1 MKNIVGQAV
10 RGKDF
15 WDRKSEIA
23 KIWKAI
29 ESGTHPLLVAPR
41 RVGKT
46 SIMYKILDEP
56 KDDYAVVYVNTE
68 SADSENEFWHKLFNA
83 LMDEEFK
90 NKNALRLKSLCSS
103 LKTISITK
111 ISTAGIE
118 FGNGKLLNYA
128 EAFELLVKEIDSD
141 KKLIIMMDEFAQTIE
156 NIIKYA
162 SICEAES
169 LLKTHRTL
177 RQNPKITSKVIF
189 VYAGSI
195 GLESVVAKF
204 NAMKFI
210 NDLNSIKVTPLS
222 ESEAIEF
229 IHHLCPNIENEE
241 ATYLLERIEWLI
253 PFYIQLIIQEIN
265 TLYSAKKALHVISKE
280 MINQAIEHA
289 LDHRNH
295 FEHWLARIKSAF
307 EKEEFKFAKEILNIV
322 SEQGTLESKEM
333 TNLADKYALE
343 ADQAKEIIHALV
355 YDGYIN
361 NNDNAKIYRFNSPI
375 LKLWW
380 YKNVAN

>member
-15 WDRKSEIA
+15 WDRKSELA
-23 KIWKAI
+23 KIWQAI
-29 ESGTHPLLVAPR
+29 ENGTHPLLAAPR

-56 KDDYAVVYVNTE
+56 KDNYAVVYVNTE
-68 SADSENEFWHKLFNA
+68 SADSENDFWHKLFNA

-90 NKNALRLKSLCSS
+90 NKNALRLNSLCSK
-103 LKTISITK
+103 LKTISIKK
-111 ISTAGIE
+111 ISTSGIE
-118 FGNGKLLNYA
+118 FDDGKVLDYA
-128 EAFELLVKEIDSD
+128 EAFEDLIKEIDSG

-162 SICEAES
+162 SIREAES
-169 LLKTHRTL
+169 LLKTHRAL

-195 GLESVVAKF
+195 GLESVVAKLD
-204 NAMKFI
+204 AMKFI

-222 ESEAIEF
+222 KDEAVDFSRSLYPSIGDDEVS
-229 IHHLCPNIENEE
+229 
-241 ATYLLERIEWLI
+241 YLLGRIEWLI
-253 PFYIQLIIQEIN
+253 PFYIQLIIQEIH
-265 TLYSAKKALHVISKE
+265 TICLEKSLHVISKE
-280 MINQAIEHA
+280 TIDQSIERA

-307 EKEEFKFAKEILNIV
+307 EKDEFKFAKEILN
-322 SEQGTLESKEM
+322 SLSDQGTLESKEIS
-333 TNLADKYALE
+333 NLAVKHELE
-343 ADQAKEIIHALV
+343 DDQAKAIIHALV

-361 NNDNAKIYRFNSPI
+361 NNENPKIYRFNSPI

>member
-1 MKNIVGQAV
+1 MKNIVGQVV

-23 KIWKAI
+23 KIWQAI
-29 ESGTHPLLVAPR
+29 ENGAHPLLVAPR

-46 SIMYKILDEP
+46 SIMFKILDEP
-56 KDDYAVVYVNTE
+56 KEDYAVVYVNTE
-68 SADSENEFWHKLFNA
+68 SADSENDFWHKLFNA

-90 NKNALRLKSLCSS
+90 NKNMLRLKSFYAT
-103 LKTISITK
+103 LKTISIKK
-111 ISTAGIE
+111 ISTSGIE
-118 FGNGKLLNYA
+118 FDDGRVLDYA
-128 EAFELLVKEIDSD
+128 EAFERLVKEIDSD

-162 SICEAES
+162 NPFEAES
-169 LLKTHRTL
+169 LLKMHRTL
-177 RQNPKITSKVIF
+177 RQNPKITSKVTF

-195 GLESVVAKF
+195 GLESVVAKLD
-204 NAMKFI
+204 AMKFI
-210 NDLNSIKVTPLS
+210 NDLNSIKITPLAKD
-222 ESEAIEF
+222 EAAKFAHSLNALIQDDEVF
-229 IHHLCPNIENEE
+229 
-241 ATYLLERIEWLI
+241 YLLERIEWLI
-253 PFYIQLIIQEIN
+253 PFYIQLIIQEVHMIC
-265 TLYSAKKALHVISKE
+265 LEKSLHVISKE
-280 MINQAIEHA
+280 TIDQAIERA

-307 EKEEFKFAKEILNIV
+307 EKDEFKFAKEILNQL
-322 SEQGTLESKEM
+322 SEHGTVGSKEIS
-333 TNLADKYALE
+333 NFADKYTLE
-343 ADQAKEIIHALV
+343 HDQTKEIIHALV

-361 NNDNAKIYRFNSPI
+361 NNENPKIYRFNSPI

>member
-1 MKNIVGQAV
+1 MKNIVGQVV
-10 RGKDF
+10 RGQDF
-15 WDRKSEIA
+15 WDRKSELA
-23 KIWKAI
+23 KIWQAI
-29 ESGTHPLLVAPR
+29 ENGTHPLLVAPR

-46 SIMYKILDEP
+46 SIMFKILDEP

-68 SADSENEFWHKLFNA
+68 SADSENDFWHKLFNA

-90 NKNALRLKSLCSS
+90 NKNILRLKSFYARI
-103 LKTISITK
+103 KTISIKK
-111 ISTAGIE
+111 ISTSGIE
-118 FGNGKLLNYA
+118 FDDGKVLDYA
-128 EAFELLVKEIDSD
+128 EAFEVLIKEIDSD

-162 SICEAES
+162 STHEAES

-177 RQNPKITSKVIF
+177 RQNSKITSKVIF

-195 GLESVVAKF
+195 GLESVVAKLD
-204 NAMKFI
+204 AMKFI
-210 NDLNSIKVTPLS
+210 NDLNSIKVTPLDKD
-222 ESEAIEF
+222 EAAQFAHSLNALIQDDEIF
-229 IHHLCPNIENEE
+229 
-241 ATYLLERIEWLI
+241 YLLERIEWLI
-253 PFYIQLIIQEIN
+253 PFYIQLIIQEIHMIC
-265 TLYSAKKALHVISKE
+265 LEQSLHVISHKT
-280 MINQAIEHA
+280 IDQAIERA

-307 EKEEFKFAKEILNIV
+307 EKDEFKFAKEILNQL
-322 SEQGTLESKEM
+322 SDQGTLESKEIS
-333 TNLADKYALE
+333 NFADKHGLE
-343 ADQAKEIIHALV
+343 HEVAKEIIHALV

-361 NNDNAKIYRFNSPI
+361 NDENPKTYRFNSPI

>member
-15 WDRKSEIA
+15 WDRKSELA
-23 KIWKAI
+23 KIWQAI
-29 ESGTHPLLVAPR
+29 ENGTHPLLVAPR

-68 SADSENEFWHKLFNA
+68 SADSENDFWHKLFNA

-90 NKNALRLKSLCSS
+90 NKNKLVLKSFYTS
-103 LKTISITK
+103 LKTISIKK
-111 ISTAGIE
+111 ISTSGIE
-118 FGNGKLLNYA
+118 FDDGKVLDYA
-128 EAFELLVKEIDSD
+128 EAFEELIKEIDSD

-162 SICEAES
+162 SIREAES
-169 LLKTHRTL
+169 LLKTHRAL
-177 RQNPKITSKVIF
+177 RQNPKISSKVTFI
-189 VYAGSI
+189 YAGSI
-195 GLESVVAKF
+195 GLESVVAKLD
-204 NAMKFI
+204 AMKFI

-222 ESEAIEF
+222 KDEAIEF
-229 IHHLCPNIENEE
+229 SRSLYPLIRDDEVS
-241 ATYLLERIEWLI
+241 YLLGCIEWLI
-253 PFYIQLIIQEIN
+253 PFYIQLIIQEIH
-265 TLYSAKKALHVISKE
+265 TICFEKSLHVISKE
-280 MINQAIEHA
+280 TIDQAIERA

-307 EKEEFKFAKEILNIV
+307 EKDEFKFAKEILN
-322 SEQGTLESKEM
+322 SLSDQGTLESKEIS
-333 TNLADKYALE
+333 NLAVKHALE
-343 ADQAKEIIHALV
+343 DDQAKEIIHALV

-361 NNDNAKIYRFNSPI
+361 NDHNPKIYRFNSPI

>member
-1 MKNIVGQAV
+1 MKNVVGQAV

-15 WDRKSEIA
+15 WDRKSELA
-23 KIWKAI
+23 KIWQAI
-29 ESGTHPLLVAPR
+29 ENGTHPLLVAPR

-68 SADSENEFWHKLFNA
+68 SADSENDFWHKLFNA

-90 NKNALRLKSLCSS
+90 NKNKLVLKSFYARI
-103 LKTISITK
+103 KTISIKK
-111 ISTAGIE
+111 ISTSGIE
-118 FGNGKLLNYA
+118 FDDGKVLDYA
-128 EAFELLVKEIDSD
+128 EAFEELIKEIDSD

-162 SICEAES
+162 SIREAES
-169 LLKTHRTL
+169 LLKTHRSL
-177 RQNPKITSKVIF
+177 RQNPKITSKVTF

-195 GLESVVAKF
+195 GLESVVAKLD
-204 NAMKFI
+204 AMKFI

-222 ESEAIEF
+222 KDEAAEF
-229 IHHLCPNIENEE
+229 AHSLNTLIKSDEIF
-241 ATYLLERIEWLI
+241 YLLERIEWLI
-253 PFYIQLIIQEIN
+253 PFYIQLIIQEIHAIC
-265 TLYSAKKALHVISKE
+265 LEKSLHVISKE
-280 MINQAIEHA
+280 TVDQAIEHA

-307 EKEEFKFAKEILNIV
+307 EKDEFKFAKEILNLL
-322 SEQGTLESKEM
+322 SDQGTLESKEIS
-333 TNLADKYALE
+333 NLADKYGLE
-343 ADQAKEIIHALV
+343 HEVAKEIIHALV

-361 NNDNAKIYRFNSPI
+361 NNENPKIYRFNSPI